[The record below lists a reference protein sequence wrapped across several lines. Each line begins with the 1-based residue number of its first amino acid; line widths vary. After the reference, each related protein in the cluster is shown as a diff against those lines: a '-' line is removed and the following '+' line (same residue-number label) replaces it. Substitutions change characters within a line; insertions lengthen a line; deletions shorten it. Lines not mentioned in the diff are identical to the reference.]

1 MAYPYKP
8 DSVKCPSELQPGEK
22 MVDHIE
28 RGVVDVIARC
38 AICKSYAGYS
48 LPADDYE
55 PIQPSVCINCS
66 RHIDMHFDGHPQ

>member
-8 DSVKCPSELQPGEK
+8 DSVKCPSELKPGEQ

-28 RGVVDVIARC
+28 RGVVDVISRC
-38 AICKSYAGYS
+38 AICKAYTGYS

-55 PIQPSVCINCS
+55 PSQPFVCINCTQ
-66 RHIDMHFDGHPQ
+66 HIDMHFYGQSQ